1 MEVVVLVIEVDEV
14 AVVDFQ
20 ILVETGVVM
29 ATLKRVVEEVAGNG
43 VVVVEEVME
52 ADPGLTLVETED
64 TTLMNLKN
72 PLQVR
77 MSQVLTERWKMCV
90 LRLCYFACQLN
101 ILVYSEHY

>member
-1 MEVVVLVIEVDEV
+1 VEVVVLVIEVDEV

-52 ADPGLTLVETED
+52 AGPGLTLVETED
-64 TTLMNLKN
+64 PILMNLKN
-72 PLQVR
+72 PLRVR
-77 MSQVLTERWKMCV
+77 MSQVLTARWKICA
-90 LRLCYFACQLN
+90 LTLCYFACQLN
-101 ILVYSEHY
+101 ILVYSERY